1 MFYPDSGVGGV
12 LKLKV
17 SSIDSDASPVLH
29 RRELASVLG
38 GHILTREKN
47 GVLVPERAVYRV
59 ALDASDVPEDLQLQ
73 SWRGQLVVHAQ
84 WSSPAGRYV
93 RQVVSVLVREFGF

>member
-1 MFYPDSGVGGV
+1 
-12 LKLKV
+12 
-17 SSIDSDASPVLH
+17 
-29 RRELASVLG
+29 
-38 GHILTREKN
+38 
-47 GVLVPERAVYRV
+47 VPERAVYRV

-84 WSSPAGRYV
+84 WSSPAGRYL